1 MPDNRKSGSKRQKG
15 RAEALRDVIPNPN
28 TEASFAETIV
38 DLLRQRASYRPHD
51 RAFTFLIDGENE
63 ELNITYAE
71 LDRKA
76 RALGAWLIASG
87 MAGKRVLLLYPSG
100 LDFIC
105 AFMGCLYGG
114 AIAVPAYPPRKNRS
128 VERIEAIAAD
138 ADASVALTTRDVLDR
153 FDALR
158 AAAPS
163 LEKLLWKVDSELE
176 SDWADRWQRPD
187 IDGNTLAFL
196 QYTSGSTGTPKGV
209 MLSHENLLHNSL
221 GIMQAFEITRS
232 QSSVFWLPSF
242 HDMGLIGG
250 ILVPLYSGKF
260 NVLMSPVAFLQ
271 KPLRWLQA
279 ITKYHAT
286 ISGGPNFAYEL
297 CVRKITPEQ
306 RQSLDLSSWTLA
318 FNGAEPVRPE
328 TIDAFCEAFAPCGF
342 RREGFFPCY
351 GLAES
356 TLLVTGGMKFEPPVI
371 RTFDAASIETGTVLT
386 RTGFGPNARRLVGSG
401 RELDGQDVRI
411 VDPQAC
417 EALPPGRIGE
427 IWVSGPSVAQG
438 YWNRPEASEATFQ
451 AMLAQPDARSATQ
464 SVKKWQPNPGPYLR
478 TGDLGFFDNGELF
491 VTGRLKDLI
500 IIRGRNHYPQDIEQ
514 SVETASP
521 IVRAGSVAAFSV
533 DIDGRERVVVVAEL
547 ERGKRGP
554 SEIVESFSAI
564 RKQLAIEHEVAL
576 EAIVMVRPN
585 SISKTSSGKIQR
597 HACKRQFLE
606 GTLEVV
612 EQHIGWMQAGQPSW
626 AQGVLPV
633 GHQSSPA
640 GPIPVQPTP
649 SVSSKPLHPPGES
662 PRLARLRPMGESS
675 RALRPD
681 RELPQDVVQAVFEH
695 VRRIAKERAGHLTL
709 DTNIVEL
716 GLDSLERM
724 EIVASLEEA
733 FGARFP
739 EQVLP
744 LIETCREVT
753 EAILDHMPL
762 EGRKQVAA
770 ARIIAEI
777 NPDTYDIQQFPE
789 VRALEQNF
797 AMVRDAGLENPYFGV
812 HEGLTNDRTQIGGR
826 EMVSWATYNYLG
838 MSGEPAVA
846 AAAKVAI
853 DRYGTSVSASRL
865 VSGEKVI
872 HQQLERAIAHFIG
885 TQDAITF
892 VGGHATN
899 ETVIGHVVGPGDLVL
914 HDSLAHNSLLQG
926 AVLSGA
932 RRRPFPHN
940 DFEAAEHLLK
950 QVRSQYRRVLVVIE
964 GIYSM
969 DGDYSDL
976 PRFVSLSKR
985 HKSLLMVDE
994 AHSIG
999 VMGARGR
1006 GIGEHFGVD
1015 PTDVD
1020 LWMGTLSKAMGSCG
1034 GYIAGSKTLVR
1045 WLKYTVPGFVYS
1057 VGLPPAA
1064 AGAALAAIE
1073 LLIQQPER
1081 VAKLQANATLF
1092 LQLAREAGLDTGPSG
1107 GSGIVPVILGSSI
1120 NSLKLSRALF
1130 IRGINVQP
1138 ILYPAVE
1145 ERAARLRFFITSRH
1159 TPEQIRRTVIAM
1171 QEELVKIDPRG
1182 AICRPAAT
1190 AAG

>member
-1 MPDNRKSGSKRQKG
+1 MEVGGRRQDPAGSTA
-15 RAEALRDVIPNPN
+15 AEVSADVNPNPM
-28 TEASFAETIV
+28 TDGSFAPTIV
-38 DLLRQRASYRPHD
+38 DLLRQRAAYRPHD
-51 RAFTFLIDGENE
+51 RAFTFLVDGETE

-76 RALGAWLIASG
+76 RAVGAWLATSG

-100 LDFIC
+100 LDFIA

-138 ADASVALTTRDVLDR
+138 ANASVALTTRDVLDR
-153 FDALR
+153 FDTLR
-158 AAAPS
+158 ASAPS

-176 SDWADRWQRPD
+176 GDWADRWERPD
-187 IDGNTLAFL
+187 IDGSTLAFL

-221 GIMQAFEITRS
+221 RIMQAFEITRS
-232 QSSVFWLPSF
+232 QSGVFWLPSF

-250 ILVPLYSGKF
+250 ILVPLYGGKF

-279 ITKYHAT
+279 ISKYRAT

-297 CVRKITPEQ
+297 CVRKIGPEQ
-306 RQSLDLSSWTLA
+306 RAGLDLSSWSLA
-318 FNGAEPVRPE
+318 FNGAEPVRAE
-328 TIDAFCEAFAPCGF
+328 TIEAFCEAFEPCGF
-342 RREGFFPCY
+342 RREAFFPCY

-356 TLLVTGGMKFEPPVI
+356 TLMVTGGMKFEPPVI
-371 RTFDAASIETGTVLT
+371 RAFDAASIETGSAMA
-386 RTGFGPNARRLVGSG
+386 RTGFAPGTRRLVGSG

-411 VDPQAC
+411 VDPHTC
-417 EALPPGRIGE
+417 KPLPPGRIGE
-427 IWVSGPSVAQG
+427 IWASGPSVAQG
-438 YWNRPEASEATFQ
+438 YWNREEETKATFG
-451 AMLAQPDARSATQ
+451 AMLAQPDARSAAQ
-464 SVKKWQPNPGPYLR
+464 SVAKWRPNPGPYLR

-500 IIRGRNHYPQDIEQ
+500 IVRGRNHYPQDIEQ
-514 SVETASP
+514 SVEAASD

-533 DIDGRERVVVVAEL
+533 EIDGRERVVVVAEL
-547 ERGKRGP
+547 ERGKRDSG
-554 SEIVESFSAI
+554 EVTASFDSI
-564 RKQLAIEHEVAL
+564 RKRLAVEHEIAL

-597 HACKRQFLE
+597 HACRRQFLE
-606 GTLEVV
+606 GTLDVV
-612 EQHIGWMQAGQPSW
+612 EQLITWQAGPSP
-626 AQGVLPV
+626 AARVESAPAEAVRPV
-633 GHQSSPA
+633 GEP
-640 GPIPVQPTP
+640 
-649 SVSSKPLHPPGES
+649 
-662 PRLARLRPMGESS
+662 PRLARQRPVGEAARSH
-675 RALRPD
+675 RPD
-681 RELPQDVVQAVFEH
+681 RELPQDIVETVYDH
-695 VRRIAKERAGHLTL
+695 IRRIAKERAGRLTL

-733 FGARFP
+733 FGGRFP

-762 EGRKQVAA
+762 DGRRQVEA
-770 ARIIAEI
+770 ARAASAIDAETYQIAE
-777 NPDTYDIQQFPE
+777 FPE

-797 AMVRDAGLENPYFGV
+797 AMVREAGLQNPYFGV
-812 HEGLTNDRTQIGGR
+812 HEGLTNDRTRIDGR

-838 MSGEPAVA
+838 MSGEPEVA
-846 AAAKVAI
+846 AAAKAAI
-853 DRYGTSVSASRL
+853 DTYGTSVSASRL

-872 HQQLERAIAHFIG
+872 HQELERAIARVIG
-885 TQDAITF
+885 TEDAITF

-914 HDSLAHNSLLQG
+914 HDGLAHNSLLQG

-940 DFEAAEHLLK
+940 DFEAADRLLA

-969 DGDYSDL
+969 DGDYAEL
-976 PRFVSLSKR
+976 PRFIALAKR

-999 VMGARGR
+999 VMGPRGH

-1015 PTDVD
+1015 PADVD
-1020 LWMGTLSKAMGSCG
+1020 LWMGTLSKALGSCG

-1064 AGAALAAIE
+1064 AGAALGALG
-1073 LLIQQPER
+1073 LLERQPER
-1081 VAKLQANATLF
+1081 VAKLHANARLF

-1107 GSGIVPVILGSSI
+1107 GSAIVPIILGNSM
-1120 NSLKLSRALF
+1120 NSLRLSRALF
-1130 IRGINVQP
+1130 ARGINVQP

-1159 TPEQIRRTVIAM
+1159 TPEQIQRTIQALR
-1171 QEELVKIDPRG
+1171 EELSTIDPRFAARQPAGHG
-1182 AICRPAAT
+1182 AGYQPA
-1190 AAG
+1190 

>member
-1 MPDNRKSGSKRQKG
+1 M
-15 RAEALRDVIPNPN
+15 IPNPN
-28 TEASFAETIV
+28 TEASIAPTIV
-38 DLLRQRASYRPHD
+38 DLLRQRAAYRPHD
-51 RAFTFLIDGENE
+51 RAFTFLVDGENE

-76 RALGAWLIASG
+76 RALGAWLLSEG

-100 LDFIC
+100 LDFIA

-138 ADASVALTTRDVLDR
+138 AEASVALTTRDVVDR

-158 AAAPS
+158 ATAPS
-163 LEKLLWKVDSELE
+163 LEHLIWKVDSEL
-176 SDWADRWQRPD
+176 DVAWADRWERPD
-187 IDGNTLAFL
+187 IDGSTLAFL

-221 GIMQAFEITRS
+221 RIMQAFEITRS
-232 QSSVFWLPSF
+232 QSGVFWLPSF

-250 ILVPLYSGKF
+250 ILVPLYGGKF

-279 ITKYHAT
+279 ISKYRAT

-297 CVRKITPEQ
+297 CVRKTTPEQ
-306 RQSLDLSSWTLA
+306 RATLDLSSWTLA
-318 FNGAEPVRPE
+318 FNGAEPVRAE

-342 RREGFFPCY
+342 RREAFYPCY

-356 TLLVTGGMKFEPPVI
+356 TLMVTGGMKFEPPVV
-371 RTFDAASIETGTVLT
+371 RSFDAASIETGAAVV
-386 RTGFGPNARRLVGSG
+386 RPANAPAVRRLVGSG
-401 RELDGQDVRI
+401 RELDGQDVLI
-411 VDPQAC
+411 VDPQSC
-417 EALPPGRIGE
+417 EALPPGRVGE

-438 YWNRPEASEATFQ
+438 YWNRGDASAATFG
-451 AMLAQPDARSATQ
+451 AMLAQSDQTSPDQAVTT
-464 SVKKWQPNPGPYLR
+464 WQPNPGPYLR

-491 VTGRLKDLI
+491 VAGRLKDLI
-500 IIRGRNHYPQDIEQ
+500 IIRGRNHYPQDIEHA
-514 SVETASP
+514 VEEASTL
-521 IVRAGSVAAFSV
+521 VRAGSIAAFAV
-533 DIDGRERVVVVAEL
+533 DVDGRERVAVVAEV
-547 ERGKRGP
+547 ERGKREP
-554 SEIVESFSAI
+554 AEVAAAFEAI
-564 RKQLAIEHEVAL
+564 RKRLATEHELAV
-576 EAIVMVRPN
+576 EAIVLVRPN
-585 SISKTSSGKIQR
+585 SVPKTSSGKIQR
-597 HACKRQFLE
+597 HACKRQFLD

-612 EQHIGWMQAGQPSW
+612 DQHISWLQP
-626 AQGVLPV
+626 AV
-633 GHQSSPA
+633 
-640 GPIPVQPTP
+640 PTP
-649 SVSSKPLHPPGES
+649 TPGSEQ
-662 PRLARLRPMGESS
+662 PRLARQRPIGEAS
-675 RALRPD
+675 RTGRAD
-681 RELPQDVVQAVFEH
+681 RELPQEIVQAVFDH
-695 VRRIAKERAGHLTL
+695 VRRIAKERAGSLTL

-724 EIVASLEEA
+724 EIVASLEES

-744 LIETCREVT
+744 QIETCREVS
-753 EAILDHMPL
+753 EAILDHMPVKDQY
-762 EGRKQVAA
+762 RTQAA
-770 ARIIAEI
+770 SATPPPAAEIPVDSYDIAE
-777 NPDTYDIQQFPE
+777 FPE

-797 AMVRDAGLENPYFGV
+797 AMVREAGLENPYFSV
-812 HEGLTNDRTQIGGR
+812 HEGLTNDRTVIGGR

-838 MSGEPAVA
+838 MSGEPEVA
-846 AAAKVAI
+846 AAAKAAI
-853 DRYGTSVSASRL
+853 DRFGTSVSASRL
-865 VSGEKVI
+865 VSGEKTI
-872 HQQLERAIAHFIG
+872 HQELEREIARTVG
-885 TQDAITF
+885 TEDAVTF

-940 DFEAAEHLLK
+940 DFDAAEKLLA
-950 QVRSQYRRVLVVIE
+950 QMRGQYRRVLIVIE

-969 DGDYSDL
+969 DGDFSEL
-976 PRFVSLSKR
+976 PKFIALAKR
-985 HKSLLMVDE
+985 HRALLMVDE

-999 VMGARGR
+999 VMGPRGR
-1006 GIGEHFGVD
+1006 GIGEHFGVN
-1015 PTDVD
+1015 PADVD
-1020 LWMGTLSKAMGSCG
+1020 LWMGTLSKALGSCG

-1064 AGAALAAIE
+1064 AGASLGALR
-1073 LLIQQPER
+1073 LLQRQPER
-1081 VAKLQANATLF
+1081 VAKLHANARLF

-1107 GSGIVPVILGSSI
+1107 GSAIVPVILGNSM
-1120 NSLKLSRALF
+1120 NSLRLSRALF
-1130 IRGINVQP
+1130 ARGISVQP

-1145 ERAARLRFFITSRH
+1145 ERAARLRFFITSSH
-1159 TPEQIRRTVIAM
+1159 TPDQIRRTVAAM
-1171 QEELVKIDPRG
+1171 QEELARIDPAYARS
-1182 AICRPAAT
+1182 AQRPVSVA
-1190 AAG
+1190 

>member
-1 MPDNRKSGSKRQKG
+1 M
-15 RAEALRDVIPNPN
+15 IPNPN
-28 TEASFAETIV
+28 TEATIAPTIV
-38 DLLRQRASYRPHD
+38 DLLRQRAAYRPHD
-51 RAFTFLIDGENE
+51 RAFTFLVDGENE

-76 RALGAWLIASG
+76 RAVGAWLTSEG
-87 MAGKRVLLLYPSG
+87 MAGKRVLLLFPSG
-100 LDFIC
+100 LDFIA

-128 VERIEAIAAD
+128 VERIEAIASNAE
-138 ADASVALTTRDVLDR
+138 ASVALTTRDVVDR
-153 FDALR
+153 FDSLR
-158 AAAPS
+158 ATAPS
-163 LEKLLWKVDSELE
+163 LEHLIWKVDSEL
-176 SDWADRWQRPD
+176 DVAWADRWERPD
-187 IDGNTLAFL
+187 IDGSTLAFL

-221 GIMQAFEITRS
+221 RIMQAFEVTRS
-232 QSSVFWLPSF
+232 QPGVFWLPSF

-250 ILVPLYSGKF
+250 ILVPLYGSKL

-279 ITKYHAT
+279 ISKYRAT

-297 CVRKITPEQ
+297 CVRKTTPEQ
-306 RQSLDLSSWTLA
+306 RAGLDLSSWSLA

-328 TIDAFCEAFAPCGF
+328 TIDAFAEAFAVSGF
-342 RREGFFPCY
+342 RREAFFPCY

-356 TLLVTGGMKFEPPVI
+356 TLMVTGGMKFEPPVI
-371 RTFDAASIETGTVLT
+371 RAFDAAALETGSATT
-386 RTGFGPNARRLVGSG
+386 RTGFAPGARRLVGSG

-411 VDPQAC
+411 VDPQTC
-417 EALPPGRIGE
+417 EALPPGRVGE

-438 YWNRPEASEATFQ
+438 YWNREDATRETFA
-451 AMLAQPDARSATQ
+451 AMLARPDAHSQTQ
-464 SVKKWQPNPGPYLR
+464 SAKKWRPNPGPYLR
-478 TGDLGFFDNGELF
+478 TGDLGFFDTGELF

-500 IIRGRNHYPQDIEQ
+500 IVRGRNHYPQDIER
-514 SVETASP
+514 SVEEASP
-521 IVRAGSVAAFSV
+521 LVRAGSVAAFSV
-533 DIDGRERVVVVAEL
+533 DVDGRERVVVVAEL
-547 ERGKRGP
+547 ERGKREAGEL
-554 SEIVESFSAI
+554 STAFDEI
-564 RKQLAIEHEVAL
+564 RKRLAIEHEVAL
-576 EAIVMVRPN
+576 EALVMVRPN
-585 SISKTSSGKIQR
+585 SIAKTSSGKIQR

-612 EQHIGWMQAGQPSW
+612 EQHISWLQAGGSE
-626 AQGVLPV
+626 AAK
-633 GHQSSPA
+633 PA
-640 GPIPVQPTP
+640 APDRTA
-649 SVSSKPLHPPGES
+649 SET
-662 PRLARLRPMGESS
+662 PRLARLRPVGEAS

-681 RELPQDVVQAVFEH
+681 RDLPQDVVQTVFDH
-695 VRRIAKERAGHLTL
+695 VRRIAKERAGNLTL
-709 DTNIVEL
+709 DSNIVEL

-733 FGARFP
+733 FGGRFP

-744 LIETCREVT
+744 QIETCREVT

-762 EGRKQVAA
+762 EGAKRAETAKVVADVPSDTF
-770 ARIIAEI
+770 RIE
-777 NPDTYDIQQFPE
+777 DFPE

-797 AMVRDAGLENPYFGV
+797 AMVRNAGLENPYFSV
-812 HEGLTNDRTQIGGR
+812 HEGLTTDRTQIGGR

-838 MSGEPAVA
+838 MSGEPEVTL
-846 AAAKVAI
+846 AAKAAL

-872 HQQLERAIAHFIG
+872 HQELEREIARFVG
-885 TQDAITF
+885 TEDAITF

-914 HDSLAHNSLLQG
+914 HDALAHNSLLQG

-940 DFEAAEHLLK
+940 DFDAAEKLLA

-969 DGDYSDL
+969 DGDFTDL
-976 PRFVSLSKR
+976 PKFVGVAKR
-985 HKSLLMVDE
+985 HKALLMVDE

-999 VMGARGR
+999 VMGPRGR
-1006 GIGEHFGVD
+1006 GIGEHFGVK
-1015 PTDVD
+1015 PADVD
-1020 LWMGTLSKAMGSCG
+1020 LWMGTLSKALGSCG
-1034 GYIAGSKTLVR
+1034 GYIAGSHALVR

-1064 AGAALAAIE
+1064 AGAALGALR
-1073 LLIQQPER
+1073 LLDRDPGR
-1081 VAKLQANATLF
+1081 VAKLHDNARLF
-1092 LQLAREAGLDTGPSG
+1092 LRLAKEAGLDTGPSG
-1107 GSGIVPVILGSSI
+1107 GSAIVPVILG
-1120 NSLKLSRALF
+1120 NSMNALRLSRALF
-1130 IRGINVQP
+1130 ARGINVQP

-1145 ERAARLRFFITSRH
+1145 EKAARLRFFITSRH
-1159 TPEQIRRTVIAM
+1159 TPDQIRRTITAM
-1171 QEELVKIDPRG
+1171 QEELAKIESTTG
-1182 AICRPAAT
+1182 FSLSAM
-1190 AAG
+1190 

>member
-1 MPDNRKSGSKRQKG
+1 MN
-15 RAEALRDVIPNPN
+15 PNPN
-28 TEASFAETIV
+28 TEASIAPTIV
-38 DLLRQRASYRPHD
+38 DLLRQRAAYRPHD
-51 RAFTFLIDGENE
+51 RAFTFLVDGENE

-76 RALGAWLIASG
+76 RAVGAWLLSEG

-100 LDFIC
+100 LDFIA

-128 VERIEAIAAD
+128 VERIEAIASD
-138 ADASVALTTRDVLDR
+138 ADASVALTTRDVVDR

-158 AAAPS
+158 ATAPS
-163 LEKLLWKVDSELE
+163 LEHLIWKVDSEL
-176 SDWADRWQRPD
+176 DVAWADRWERPD
-187 IDGNTLAFL
+187 IDGSTLAFL

-221 GIMQAFEITRS
+221 RIMQAFEITRS
-232 QSSVFWLPSF
+232 QSGVFWLPSF

-250 ILVPLYSGKF
+250 ILVPLYGGKF

-279 ITKYHAT
+279 ISKYRAT

-297 CVRKITPEQ
+297 CVRKTTPEQ
-306 RQSLDLSSWTLA
+306 RATLDLSSWSLA
-318 FNGAEPVRPE
+318 FNGAEPVRAE

-342 RREGFFPCY
+342 RREAFYPCY

-356 TLLVTGGMKFEPPVI
+356 TLMVTGGMKFEPPVV
-371 RTFDAASIETGTVLT
+371 RSFDAASIETGSAVV
-386 RTGFGPNARRLVGSG
+386 RPANAPAVRRLVGSG
-401 RELDGQDVRI
+401 RELDGQDVLI
-411 VDPQAC
+411 VDPNSC
-417 EALPPGRIGE
+417 EALSPGCVGE

-438 YWNRPEASEATFQ
+438 YWNRGEASAATFG
-451 AMLAQPDARSATQ
+451 AMLAQSDQTSAGQAVST
-464 SVKKWQPNPGPYLR
+464 WRPNPGPYLR

-491 VTGRLKDLI
+491 VAGRLKDLI
-500 IIRGRNHYPQDIEQ
+500 IIRGRNHYPQDIEHA
-514 SVETASP
+514 VEEASTL
-521 IVRAGSVAAFSV
+521 VRAGSIAAFAV
-533 DIDGRERVVVVAEL
+533 DVDGRERVAVVAEV
-547 ERGKRGP
+547 ERGKREPG
-554 SEIVESFSAI
+554 EVANAFEAI
-564 RKQLAIEHEVAL
+564 RKRLATEHELAV
-576 EAIVMVRPN
+576 EAIVLVRPN
-585 SISKTSSGKIQR
+585 SVPKTSSGKIQR
-597 HACKRQFLE
+597 HACKRQFLD

-612 EQHIGWMQAGQPSW
+612 DQHIGWLQP
-626 AQGVLPV
+626 AV
-633 GHQSSPA
+633 
-640 GPIPVQPTP
+640 PTP
-649 SVSSKPLHPPGES
+649 GSEQ
-662 PRLARLRPMGESS
+662 PRLARQRPVGEAS
-675 RALRPD
+675 RGGRAD
-681 RELPQDVVQAVFEH
+681 RELPQEIVQAVFDH

-753 EAILDHMPL
+753 EAIIDHMPVKDQYRSQA
-762 EGRKQVAA
+762 GGATASPPVT
-770 ARIIAEI
+770 EI
-777 NPDTYDIQQFPE
+777 PVDAYDISQFPE

-797 AMVRDAGLENPYFGV
+797 AMVREAGLENPYFSV
-812 HEGLTNDRTQIGGR
+812 HEGLTNDRTVIGGR
-826 EMVSWATYNYLG
+826 EMISWATYNYLG
-838 MSGEPAVA
+838 MSGEPEVA
-846 AAAKVAI
+846 AAAKAAL
-853 DRYGTSVSASRL
+853 DRFGTSVSASRL
-865 VSGEKVI
+865 VSGEKTI
-872 HQQLERAIAHFIG
+872 HQELEREIARTIG
-885 TQDAITF
+885 TEDAVTF

-914 HDSLAHNSLLQG
+914 HDALAHNSLLQG

-940 DFEAAEHLLK
+940 DFDAAEKLLA
-950 QVRSQYRRVLVVIE
+950 QMRGQYRRVLIVIE

-969 DGDYSDL
+969 DGDFAEL
-976 PRFVSLSKR
+976 PKFVALAKR
-985 HKSLLMVDE
+985 HRALLMVDE

-999 VMGARGR
+999 VMGPRGH
-1006 GIGEHFGVD
+1006 GIGEHFGVN
-1015 PTDVD
+1015 PADVD
-1020 LWMGTLSKAMGSCG
+1020 LWMGTLSKALGSCG

-1064 AGAALAAIE
+1064 AGAALGAMRV
-1073 LLIQQPER
+1073 LQRQPER
-1081 VAKLQANATLF
+1081 VAKLHANARLF

-1107 GSGIVPVILGSSI
+1107 GSAIVPIILGNSM
-1120 NSLKLSRALF
+1120 NSLRLSRALF
-1130 IRGINVQP
+1130 ARGISVQP

-1145 ERAARLRFFITSRH
+1145 ERAARLRFFITSSH
-1159 TPEQIRRTVIAM
+1159 TPDQIRRTVAAM
-1171 QEELVKIDPRG
+1171 QEELAKIDPVYARG
-1182 AICRPAAT
+1182 VSQRSMPVSVA
-1190 AAG
+1190 

>member
-1 MPDNRKSGSKRQKG
+1 M
-15 RAEALRDVIPNPN
+15 IPNPN
-28 TEASFAETIV
+28 TEASIAPTIV
-38 DLLRQRASYRPHD
+38 DLLRQRAAYRPHD
-51 RAFTFLIDGENE
+51 RAFTFLVDGENE

-76 RALGAWLIASG
+76 RALGAWLLSEG

-100 LDFIC
+100 LDFIA

-138 ADASVALTTRDVLDR
+138 AEASVALTTRDVVDR

-158 AAAPS
+158 ATAPS
-163 LEKLLWKVDSELE
+163 LEHLIWKVDSEL
-176 SDWADRWQRPD
+176 DVAWADRWERPD
-187 IDGNTLAFL
+187 IDGSTLAFL

-221 GIMQAFEITRS
+221 RIMQAFEITRS
-232 QSSVFWLPSF
+232 QSGVFWLPSF

-250 ILVPLYSGKF
+250 ILVPLYGGKF

-279 ITKYHAT
+279 ISKYRAT

-297 CVRKITPEQ
+297 CVRKTTPEQ
-306 RQSLDLSSWTLA
+306 RATLDLSSWTLA
-318 FNGAEPVRPE
+318 FNGAEPVRAE

-342 RREGFFPCY
+342 RREAFYPCY

-356 TLLVTGGMKFEPPVI
+356 TLMVTGGMKFEPPVV
-371 RTFDAASIETGTVLT
+371 RSFDAASIETGAAVV
-386 RTGFGPNARRLVGSG
+386 RPANAPAVRRLVGSG
-401 RELDGQDVRI
+401 RELDGQDVLI
-411 VDPQAC
+411 VDPQSC
-417 EALPPGRIGE
+417 EALPPGRVGE

-438 YWNRPEASEATFQ
+438 YWNRGDASAATFG
-451 AMLAQPDARSATQ
+451 AMLAQSDQSSPDQAVTT
-464 SVKKWQPNPGPYLR
+464 WQPNPGPYLR

-491 VTGRLKDLI
+491 VAGRLKDLI
-500 IIRGRNHYPQDIEQ
+500 IIRGRNHYPQDIEHA
-514 SVETASP
+514 VEEASTL
-521 IVRAGSVAAFSV
+521 VRAGSIAAFAV
-533 DIDGRERVVVVAEL
+533 DVDGRERVAVVAEV
-547 ERGKRGP
+547 ERGKREP
-554 SEIVESFSAI
+554 AEVAAAFEAI
-564 RKQLAIEHEVAL
+564 RKRLATEHELAV
-576 EAIVMVRPN
+576 EAIVLVRPN
-585 SISKTSSGKIQR
+585 SVPKTSSGKIQR
-597 HACKRQFLE
+597 HACKRQFLD

-612 EQHIGWMQAGQPSW
+612 DQYVSWLQP
-626 AQGVLPV
+626 AV
-633 GHQSSPA
+633 
-640 GPIPVQPTP
+640 PTP
-649 SVSSKPLHPPGES
+649 TPGSEQ
-662 PRLARLRPMGESS
+662 PRLARQRPIGEAS
-675 RALRPD
+675 RTGRAD
-681 RELPQDVVQAVFEH
+681 RELPQEIVQAVFDH
-695 VRRIAKERAGHLTL
+695 VRRIAKERAGSLTL

-724 EIVASLEEA
+724 EIVASLEES

-744 LIETCREVT
+744 QIETCREVS
-753 EAILDHMPL
+753 EAILDHMPVKDQY
-762 EGRKQVAA
+762 RTQAA
-770 ARIIAEI
+770 SATPPPAAEIPVDSYDIAE
-777 NPDTYDIQQFPE
+777 FPE

-797 AMVRDAGLENPYFGV
+797 AMVREAGLENPYFSV
-812 HEGLTNDRTQIGGR
+812 HEGLTNDRTVIGGR

-838 MSGEPAVA
+838 MSGEPEVA
-846 AAAKVAI
+846 AAAKAAI
-853 DRYGTSVSASRL
+853 DRFGTSVSASRL
-865 VSGEKVI
+865 VSGEKTI
-872 HQQLERAIAHFIG
+872 HQELEREIARTVG
-885 TQDAITF
+885 TEDVVTF

-940 DFEAAEHLLK
+940 DFDAAEKLLA
-950 QVRSQYRRVLVVIE
+950 QMRGQYRRVLIVIE

-969 DGDYSDL
+969 DGDFSEL
-976 PRFVSLSKR
+976 PKFIALAKR
-985 HKSLLMVDE
+985 HRALLMVDE

-999 VMGARGR
+999 VMGPRGR
-1006 GIGEHFGVD
+1006 GIGEHFGVN
-1015 PTDVD
+1015 PADVD
-1020 LWMGTLSKAMGSCG
+1020 LWMGTLSKALGSCG

-1064 AGAALAAIE
+1064 AGASLGALR
-1073 LLIQQPER
+1073 LLQRQPER
-1081 VAKLQANATLF
+1081 VAKLHANARLF

-1107 GSGIVPVILGSSI
+1107 GSAIVPVILGNSM
-1120 NSLKLSRALF
+1120 NSLRLSRALF
-1130 IRGINVQP
+1130 ARGISVQP

-1145 ERAARLRFFITSRH
+1145 ERAARLRFFITSSH
-1159 TPEQIRRTVIAM
+1159 TPDQIRRTVAAM
-1171 QEELVKIDPRG
+1171 QEELARIDPAYARS
-1182 AICRPAAT
+1182 AQRPVSVA
-1190 AAG
+1190 

>member
-1 MPDNRKSGSKRQKG
+1 MN
-15 RAEALRDVIPNPN
+15 PNPN
-28 TEASFAETIV
+28 TEASIAPTIV
-38 DLLRQRASYRPHD
+38 DLLRQRAAYRPHD
-51 RAFTFLIDGENE
+51 RAFTFLLDGENE
-63 ELNITYAE
+63 ELHLTYAE

-76 RALGAWLIASG
+76 RAVGAWLAHSG
-87 MAGKRVLLLYPSG
+87 MAGRRVLLLYPSG
-100 LDFIC
+100 LDFIA

-128 VERIEAIAAD
+128 VERIEAIASD

-153 FDALR
+153 FDGLR
-158 AAAPS
+158 ATAPS
-163 LEKLLWKVDSELE
+163 LENLVWKVDNEL
-176 SDWADRWQRPD
+176 DVAWADKWSRPD
-187 IDGNTLAFL
+187 IDGDTLAFL

-221 GIMQAFEITRS
+221 RIMQAFEITRS
-232 QSSVFWLPSF
+232 QSGVFWLPSF

-250 ILVPLYSGKF
+250 ILVPLYGGKF

-279 ITKYHAT
+279 ISKYRAT

-297 CVRKITPEQ
+297 CVRKTTPEQ
-306 RQSLDLSSWTLA
+306 RAGLDLSSWSLA

-328 TIDAFCEAFAPCGF
+328 TIDAFAEAFAVSGF
-342 RREGFFPCY
+342 RREAFFPCY

-356 TLLVTGGMKFEPPVI
+356 TLMVTGGMKFEPPVI
-371 RTFDAASIETGTVLT
+371 RAFDAAALETGSATT
-386 RTGFGPNARRLVGSG
+386 RAGFAPGARRLVGSG

-411 VDPQAC
+411 VDPQTC
-417 EALPPGRIGE
+417 EALPPGRVGE

-438 YWNRPEASEATFQ
+438 YWNREDATRETFA
-451 AMLAQPDARSATQ
+451 AMLARPDAHSQTQ
-464 SVKKWQPNPGPYLR
+464 SAKKWRPNPGPYLR
-478 TGDLGFFDNGELF
+478 TGDLGFFDTGELF

-500 IIRGRNHYPQDIEQ
+500 IVRGRNHYPQDIER
-514 SVETASP
+514 SVEEASP
-521 IVRAGSVAAFSV
+521 LVRAGSVAAFSV
-533 DIDGRERVVVVAEL
+533 DVDDRERVVVVAEL
-547 ERGKRGP
+547 ERGKREAGEL
-554 SEIVESFSAI
+554 STAFDEI
-564 RKQLAIEHEVAL
+564 RKRLAIEHEVAL
-576 EAIVMVRPN
+576 EALVMVRPN
-585 SISKTSSGKIQR
+585 SIAKTSSGKIQR

-612 EQHIGWMQAGQPSW
+612 EQHISWLQAGGGE
-626 AQGVLPV
+626 AAK
-633 GHQSSPA
+633 PA
-640 GPIPVQPTP
+640 APERAASET
-649 SVSSKPLHPPGES
+649 
-662 PRLARLRPMGESS
+662 PRLARLRPVGEAS

-681 RELPQDVVQAVFEH
+681 RDLPQDVVQTVFDH
-695 VRRIAKERAGHLTL
+695 VRRIAKERAGNLTL
-709 DTNIVEL
+709 DSNIVEL

-733 FGARFP
+733 FGGRFP

-744 LIETCREVT
+744 QIETCREVT

-762 EGRKQVAA
+762 DGTKRAETAKVVADVPSDTF
-770 ARIIAEI
+770 RIE
-777 NPDTYDIQQFPE
+777 DFPE

-797 AMVRDAGLENPYFGV
+797 AMVRNAGLENPYFSV
-812 HEGLTNDRTQIGGR
+812 HEGLTTDRTQIGGR

-838 MSGEPAVA
+838 MSGEPEVTL
-846 AAAKVAI
+846 AAKAAL

-872 HQQLERAIAHFIG
+872 HQELEREIARFVG
-885 TQDAITF
+885 TEDAITF

-914 HDSLAHNSLLQG
+914 HDALAHNSLLQG

-940 DFEAAEHLLK
+940 DFDAAEKLLA

-969 DGDYSDL
+969 DGDFTDL
-976 PRFVSLSKR
+976 PKFVGVAKR
-985 HKSLLMVDE
+985 HKALLMVDE

-999 VMGARGR
+999 VMGPRGR
-1006 GIGEHFGVD
+1006 GIGEHFGVK
-1015 PTDVD
+1015 PADVD
-1020 LWMGTLSKAMGSCG
+1020 LWMGTLSKALGSCG
-1034 GYIAGSKTLVR
+1034 GYIAGSHALVR

-1064 AGAALAAIE
+1064 AGAALGALR
-1073 LLIQQPER
+1073 LLDRDPAR
-1081 VAKLQANATLF
+1081 VAKLHDNARLF
-1092 LQLAREAGLDTGPSG
+1092 LRLAKEAGLDTGPSG
-1107 GSGIVPVILGSSI
+1107 GSAIVPVILG
-1120 NSLKLSRALF
+1120 NSMNALRLSRALF
-1130 IRGINVQP
+1130 ARGINVQP

-1145 ERAARLRFFITSRH
+1145 EKAARLRFFITSRH
-1159 TPEQIRRTVIAM
+1159 TPDQIRRTIAAM
-1171 QEELVKIDPRG
+1171 QEELAKIESTTG
-1182 AICRPAAT
+1182 FSLSAM
-1190 AAG
+1190 